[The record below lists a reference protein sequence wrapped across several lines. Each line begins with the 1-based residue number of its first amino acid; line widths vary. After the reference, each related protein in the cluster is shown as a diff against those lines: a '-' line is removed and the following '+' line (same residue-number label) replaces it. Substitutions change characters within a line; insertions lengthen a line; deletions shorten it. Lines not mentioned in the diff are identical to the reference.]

1 MSSGDLHS
9 NETLQ
14 RLYGRN
20 QTMKTV
26 EEPDEI
32 DKKYFKDLTHKHYSD

>member
-1 MSSGDLHS
+1 MSSGDLLS

-20 QTMKTV
+20 QLVKK

-32 DKKYFKDLTHKHYSD
+32 DKKYFKDLTHKHYTD